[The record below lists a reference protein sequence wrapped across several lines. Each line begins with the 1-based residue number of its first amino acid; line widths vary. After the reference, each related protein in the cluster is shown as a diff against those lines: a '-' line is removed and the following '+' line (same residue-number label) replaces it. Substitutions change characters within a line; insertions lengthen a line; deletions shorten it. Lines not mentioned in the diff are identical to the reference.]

1 MWSHP
6 SVLQMETLRQA
17 WGWVAQHRRG
27 GHSFFGQALL
37 RPESPTK
44 VEGSGG
50 AGDSGEST

>member
-17 WGWVAQHRRG
+17 WDWVAQHSRG

-50 AGDSGEST
+50 AGGSGEST